1 MYLRLLNK
9 IKKRFILLSLFVF
22 FSPPSGATNIVANYE
37 VLWNSVLLGNIEWQY
52 YFNDSEYRFTI
63 ELNSSGITKLYPFY
77 GKYVSYGS
85 LEENSFHTHNYSA
98 IWKTKK
104 KNKFVKIKFDKGRV
118 VSFSMGPEKGRKP
131 RIDFLK
137 LNNATD
143 PITASLELIMLD
155 DGRLINNVFD
165 GRRTYNLSAIKKNDG
180 GYLLKLNNYQNI
192 WKDHNKT
199 DLKSIEVTTGIVE
212 GGIRLPLNFK
222 IKNKRLVFKINYIS
236 HKLIKQ

>member
-9 IKKRFILLSLFVF
+9 IKKRLIPLSLFVF
-22 FSPPSGATNIVANYE
+22 FSLPLGATNIVANYE

-85 LEENSFHTHNYSA
+85 LEENSLHTHNYSA

-104 KNKFVKIKFDKGRV
+104 KNKFVNIGFDKGRV
-118 VSFSMGPEKGRKP
+118 VSFSMGPEKRRKP
-131 RIDFLK
+131 RIDFLN
-137 LNNATD
+137 LNNTTD

-165 GRRTYNLSAIKKNDG
+165 GRRTYNLSVIKK
-180 GYLLKLNNYQNI
+180 
-192 WKDHNKT
+192 
-199 DLKSIEVTTGIVE
+199 
-212 GGIRLPLNFK
+212 
-222 IKNKRLVFKINYIS
+222 
-236 HKLIKQ
+236 